1 MKIGRQEVE
10 GREAERKEEKSSF
23 LRKQFSIL
31 SPYILRPEGLKSLS
45 RNPQALRS
53 EMRNRS
59 DSHSWTLRM
68 LQSNN

>member
-53 EMRNRS
+53 ITEKTS
-59 DSHSWTLRM
+59 LLKGDSTPKLTL
-68 LQSNN
+68 